1 MLWLVE
7 QNLAPR
13 PSRAFGPL
21 TRTIPRRAV
30 RIVYMVTGHFAA
42 WEPTCLC
49 LSTWAVVALVWI
61 LAWQPEARGRHI
73 GLRLLVV
80 LWGTTAFGYIHVM
93 SEYFTMLSFSVASVD
108 IPPGFG
114 YVRRPRHHLR
124 HPDRDHDPMRATE
137 RCRRWASAQP
147 RFRVAQT
154 RLSAVL
160 AVGRAAES
168 QARCT
173 HHSAAT
179 RLGTALPRFAS
190 QGWEHSCPERQ
201 SPTPCSHSG
210 AGLAQA

>member
-21 TRTIPRRAV
+21 ARTIPRRAL

-108 IPPGFG
+108 IPPGFA

-160 AVGRAAES
+160 AVRSSGGKP
-168 QARCT
+168 
-173 HHSAAT
+173 SASYAPL
-179 RLGTALPRFAS
+179 RRDEAGKALPRVAS
-190 QGWEHSCPERQ
+190 QRWEHACPERQ
-201 SPTPCSHSG
+201 SQPPRSRSG
-210 AGLAQA
+210 AGLAKG